1 MSQPSAPSSKTII
14 LPLLLA
20 ALLGGGVAAGVMSF
34 VVDDTTGDTH
44 TTTVIRQ
51 PAIASQGADGNRA
64 NAAEGLTAADIYQR
78 YAPGVVFVRSD
89 IIQQTDN
96 PFDPFGGAQKSQS
109 TGSGFVID
117 ASGDIL
123 TNNHVIDGATPGSI
137 TVQFADKKTI
147 KATVVGKDP
156 STDLAL
162 LKVDPEGLDLKAL
175 PLGSSKD
182 VHVGDPTIAIGNPFG
197 LDRTLTTGVVSAL
210 QRQIQAPNGFA
221 IKDVIQTDAAINPG
235 NSGGPLI
242 DSAGRVIG
250 INSQIE
256 TGGGSSG
263 NVGIGFAV
271 PIDTAK
277 GILANLKKGQ
287 SVQRAYLGV
296 TSLTVDG
303 QLDALNLPVDHGAL
317 VQTVESGSPADLA
330 GLKAGDLQATLS
342 GGTSGSDAVVLG
354 GDIITKV
361 DGKAITTSDQLSQ
374 LITGHKP
381 GDKVKIK
388 IVRKKDTKTLTVTL
402 GKRPAALQTG

>member
-1 MSQPSAPSSKTII
+1 MSQPPAPNSRSIV
-14 LPLLLA
+14 LPLLVA
-20 ALLGGGVAAGVMSF
+20 ALLGGGVAAGVTALIT
-34 VVDDTTGDTH
+34 DDGGGDAH

-51 PAIASQGADGNRA
+51 AAVASQGANGKSNV
-64 NAAEGLTAADIYQR
+64 AEGLTAADIYDR
-78 YAPGVVFVRSD
+78 YAPGVVFIRSE
-89 IIQQTDN
+89 IIQQSDN
-96 PFDPFGGAQKSQS
+96 PFSFGFGGAQKSEA

-117 ASGDIL
+117 AGGDIL
-123 TNNHVIDGATPGSI
+123 TNNHVIDGATAGSI
-137 TVQFADKKTI
+137 TVQFADKKTL
-147 KATVVGKDP
+147 KAKVIGKDP

-162 LKVDPEGLDLKAL
+162 LKVDPEGLDLKPL
-175 PLGSSKD
+175 PLGSSKG

-256 TGGGSSG
+256 TGGQGSNG

-277 GILANLKKGQ
+277 AILANLKSGE
-287 SVQRAYLGV
+287 SIQRAYLGV

-303 QLDALNLPVDHGAL
+303 QLDALDLPVDHGAL
-317 VQTVESGSPADLA
+317 VQNVEAGSPAEKA
-330 GLKAGDLQATLS
+330 GLKAGDLQATLAN
-342 GGTSGSDAVVLG
+342 GSDAVVLG
-354 GDIITKV
+354 GDIITKF
-361 DGKAITTSDQLSQ
+361 DGKTITTSDQLAQ
-374 LITGHKP
+374 LVAAHKP
-381 GDKVKIK
+381 GDKVKVE
-388 IVRKKDTKTLTVTL
+388 IVRKKET
-402 GKRPAALQTG
+402 

>member
-1 MSQPSAPSSKTII
+1 MSETPAPNAKSIVV
-14 LPLLLA
+14 PLLVA
-20 ALLGGGVAAGVMSF
+20 ALLGGGVAAGVTAV
-34 VVDDTTGDTH
+34 VVDHGGAGGH

-51 PAIASQGADGNRA
+51 PAVASQGANGSKA
-64 NAAEGLTAADIYQR
+64 NVSEGLTAADIYQR
-78 YAPGVVFVRSD
+78 YAPGVVFVRSE
-89 IIQQTDN
+89 IIQQTNN
-96 PFDPFGGAQKSQS
+96 PFDFGFGGAQKSEA

-123 TNNHVIDGATPGSI
+123 TNNHVIDGATQGSI
-137 TVQFADKKTI
+137 TVQFADKKTV

-162 LKVDPEGLDLKAL
+162 LKVDTEGLAIKAL

-210 QRQIQAPNGFA
+210 QRQIQAPNGWS

-242 DSAGRVIG
+242 DAAGRVIG

-256 TGGGSSG
+256 TGGNGSNGS
-263 NVGIGFAV
+263 VGIGFAV

-277 GILANLKKGQ
+277 AILSNLKKGQ

-303 QLDALNLPVDHGAL
+303 QLDALDLPVNHGAL
-317 VQTVESGSPADLA
+317 VQTVEAHSPADQA
-330 GLKAGDLQATLS
+330 GLKAGALQATLQNS
-342 GGTSGSDAVVLG
+342 GDPVVLG

-361 DGKAITTSDQLSQ
+361 DGKDIATSDQLSS
-374 LITGHKP
+374 LVSAHKP
-381 GDKVKIK
+381 GDKVKVE
-388 IVRKKDTKTLTVTL
+388 IVRKKSIKTLTVTL
-402 GKRPAALQTG
+402 GERPAALQTG

>member
-1 MSQPSAPSSKTII
+1 MSQPPSPNSKTIV
-14 LPLLLA
+14 LPLLVA
-20 ALLGGGVAAGVMSF
+20 ALLGGGVAAGVTAF
-34 VVDDTTGDTH
+34 VIDDGSGDTH

-51 PAIASQGADGNRA
+51 PAVASQGANDKRSS
-64 NAAEGLTAADIYQR
+64 AAEGLTAADIYER
-78 YAPGVVFVRSD
+78 YAPGVVFVRSE
-89 IIQQTDN
+89 ITQQTQN
-96 PFDPFGGAQKSQS
+96 PFDPFGGTQRSEA

-123 TNNHVIDGATPGSI
+123 TNNHVIDGATPDSV
-137 TVQFADKKTI
+137 TVQFADKKTL
-147 KATVVGKDP
+147 KAAIVGKDP

-256 TGGGSSG
+256 TGGGGSGG

-277 GILANLKKGQ
+277 SILENLKKGETI
-287 SVQRAYLGV
+287 QRAYLGI

-317 VQTVESGSPADLA
+317 VQRVEANSPADQA
-330 GLKAGDLQATLS
+330 GLKAGDLQATLQGS
-342 GGTSGSDAVVLG
+342 TSNDSVVLG
-354 GDIITKV
+354 GDIITKI
-361 DGKAITTSDQLSQ
+361 DGKAITSSDQLSQ
-374 LITGHKP
+374 LVSSHKP
-381 GDKVKIK
+381 GDKVKVE
-388 IVRKKDTKTLTVTL
+388 IVRKKDTKTLIVTL
-402 GKRPAALQTG
+402 GKRPAVLQAP